1 MTPHRPAPTHRRRG
15 RLRLGAAALAV
26 TATVLLVELL
36 PPSASR
42 SVTNPPSATPT
53 PTPTAAL
60 SSRVGPGRRDEMA
73 AEPMLPVEPV
83 DARPTTVVGQTAPVV
98 EVPPA
103 RLVGPAGVPSG
114 FPQTPEGA
122 VGQLAALEVTVL
134 ETMSRPRTAD
144 LYRLWALPGGVGAD
158 RWTLTAHV
166 DAFLTSAG
174 MGAELQPTAT
184 VTAVPAAG
192 VVKGSDGPGWVLACV
207 LLEVHATITVEAR
220 MGYGHCERM
229 QWHDHP
235 PWQGNPPSPTGS
247 EPSGRG
253 RWMIAAGAAPAAA
266 PSTWP
271 GSEASRR
278 AGWRRWA
285 DAPGPGPIGG
295 PR

>member
-1 MTPHRPAPTHRRRG
+1 MTPRRPAPTPRRRG
-15 RLRLGAAALAV
+15 RLLLGAAALAV
-26 TATVLLVELL
+26 AATVLLVGLL

-53 PTPTAAL
+53 PTVAL
-60 SSRVGPGRRDEMA
+60 GSSVGPGRRNQIA

-83 DARPTTVVGQTAPVV
+83 DARPTTGVEQTGAVT
-98 EVPPA
+98 EVPQA

-144 LYRLWALPGGVGAD
+144 LYRAWALPGGVGAD

-166 DAFLTSAG
+166 DAFLTAAG
-174 MGAELQPTAT
+174 LAAELQPTAT

-192 VVKGSDGPGWVLACV
+192 LVKGSDGPGWVLACV
-207 LLEVHATITVEAR
+207 LVEVHATITVEAR

-229 QWHDHP
+229 QWHH
-235 PWQGNPPSPTGS
+235 NASSPAGTGTS
-247 EPSGRG
+247 LGG
-253 RWMIAAGAAPAAA
+253 RWMIGPGAAPAAA

-271 GSEASRR
+271 GSDASRQ
-278 AGWRRWA
+278 AGWRPWA
-285 DAPGPGPIGG
+285 DAPVPG
-295 PR
+295 R